1 MALLEVKGLKVKY
14 GNVEALHGVDLE
26 VAQGEIVTILGANG
40 AGKSTTLRAISGLLK
55 PSAGEILFDGKPAHA
70 IPAHERVKLG
80 IAQSPEGRR
89 IFGTLTV
96 RENLLLGAFTRT
108 DEKGI
113 EETARWIYGLFPI
126 LEKRRTQ
133 LAGTLSGGEQQMLA
147 IGRALMA
154 RPRVLLLD
162 EPSLG
167 LAPLLV
173 KAIFQTVREIN
184 RATGVTVLIVEQNAR
199 AALKLAHRGYVM
211 EVGRIVL
218 ADSAETLAANADVQ
232 NAYLGKGKRPGAGPP
247 PAR

>member
-1 MALLEVKGLKVKY
+1 MGEPLLELRGLKVKY
-14 GNVEALHGVDLE
+14 GNVEALHGIDL
-26 VAQGEIVTILGANG
+26 VVNRGEIVTILGANG
-40 AGKSTTLRAISGLLK
+40 AGKSTTLRAISGLLR
-55 PSAGEILFDGKPAHA
+55 PSGGEIRFDGRAAHVVPAHQLV
-70 IPAHERVKLG
+70 RMG

-96 RENLLLGAFTRT
+96 RENLDLGAFTRR
-108 DEKGI
+108 DRAKI
-113 EETARWIYGLFPI
+113 AETLTWIYELFPV
-126 LEKRRTQ
+126 LRQRREQ

-154 RPRVLLLD
+154 SPRVLLLD

-173 KAIFQTVREIN
+173 KTIFQTIRDIN
-184 RATGVTVLIVEQNAR
+184 AATGVTVVLVEQNAR

-218 ADSAETLAANADVQ
+218 EGPAADLARDPKVQ
-232 NAYLGKGKRPGAGPP
+232 GAYLGGRA
-247 PAR
+247 A